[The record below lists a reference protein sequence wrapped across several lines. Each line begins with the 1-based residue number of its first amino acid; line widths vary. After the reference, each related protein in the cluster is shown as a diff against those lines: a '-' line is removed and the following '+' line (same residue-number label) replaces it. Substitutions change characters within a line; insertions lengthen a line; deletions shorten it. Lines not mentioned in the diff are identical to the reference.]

1 MDVVDPVVFRE
12 CRQFRGSCGCSIGNS
27 SVPEFL
33 EFAVSFEM
41 SRGSLVAVA
50 TAMLRAMGLGVMG
63 TVAGVAF
70 SLVNSGKGRSL

>member
-1 MDVVDPVVFRE
+1 MDVVEPIIFRE

-27 SVPEFL
+27 SALEFL

-41 SRGSLVAVA
+41 SRGSSVAIM

-63 TVAGVAF
+63 TVAGIEIY
-70 SLVNSGKGRSL
+70 S